1 MGHLSSSQQHTKSS
15 RGRND
20 IKQTDIVDSSK
31 SNENAKETK
40 QAESL
45 EEEKVENVHSEEKI
59 RRKQKRT
66 VMNEKQISVIER
78 ALFDE
83 PEMQQKFL

>member
-1 MGHLSSSQQHTKSS
+1 F

-40 QAESL
+40 QAGSL
-45 EEEKVENVHSEEKI
+45 EEEKVKNVHSEEKI
-59 RRKQKRT
+59 IRKQKRT
-66 VMNEKQISVIER
+66 VMNEKQISVIQR

-83 PEMQQKFL
+83 LE

>member
-1 MGHLSSSQQHTKSS
+1 ENTNSSK
-15 RGRND
+15 GRNG
-20 IKQTDIVDSSK
+20 IKLTDIVNSSK

-40 QAESL
+40 QAGSL
-45 EEEKVENVHSEEKI
+45 EEENVENVHSEEKI

-66 VMNEKQISVIER
+66 VMNEKQISIIER

-83 PEMQQKFL
+83 PE